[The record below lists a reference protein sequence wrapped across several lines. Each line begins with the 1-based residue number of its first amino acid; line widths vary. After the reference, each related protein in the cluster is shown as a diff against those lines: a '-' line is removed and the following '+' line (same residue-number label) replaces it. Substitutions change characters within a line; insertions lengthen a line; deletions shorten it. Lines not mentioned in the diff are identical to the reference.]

1 MGLKEPLW
9 REIWSLLSCKVQDN
23 PNNKNN
29 RFQVA
34 ADLNHKLSGGPFP
47 FWNCPPSQASEFLT
61 TKKSKSHADVDIPE
75 FRNAEEH
82 GPGAQPVWKLFTAGS
97 VGSQTILGIPVLN
110 ALRFDDG
117 LKEISQVWPFETG
130 LEKLKPPKNN
140 EWMIMHAEIFPS
152 IFKIQEIP
160 GQIKDLTQIE
170 TVARKFAFWD
180 EKGTLG
186 SIFAGPTGL
195 SKEQRKAIETE
206 EGWILGLT

>member
-1 MGLKEPLW
+1 MLVEAGHTVLVGFDFAYSYPRGTAEKLGLKEPLW

-82 GPGAQPVWKLFTAGS
+82 GPGAQPVW
-97 VGSQTILGIPVLN
+97 
-110 ALRFDDG
+110 
-117 LKEISQVWPFETG
+117 
-130 LEKLKPPKNN
+130 
-140 EWMIMHAEIFPS
+140 
-152 IFKIQEIP
+152 
-160 GQIKDLTQIE
+160 
-170 TVARKFAFWD
+170 
-180 EKGTLG
+180 
-186 SIFAGPTGL
+186 
-195 SKEQRKAIETE
+195 
-206 EGWILGLT
+206 